1 MGYVLR
7 RLLQTVPAVAA
18 ILVVTFVMIHLAPG
32 DAVDA
37 LAGGGGD
44 EAYYDYLRSYLELDR
59 PLLQQF
65 LSYAGHLLQGDL
77 GVSFVQGRRPVSDLI
92 AERLPATLLLT
103 GTALVLSS
111 AGGIVLGSLAAR
123 RPFGPFDLGVSTSAL
138 VGYSLPSFWL
148 AQLALLF
155 LAFRLRLFPIQGMT
169 DARADHSGLAHAVD
183 VARHLVLPALV
194 LATTELALVTRVTRT
209 GLVQELGRDYVRTAR
224 AMGVSERR
232 VVIRHALPNALL
244 PVVTVIGN
252 RVALLFTYTVV
263 VETVFAWPGLGTLL
277 VNASQTR
284 DRPLLLGIVLLLAA
298 SVVLANLVTDL
309 VYAWIDPRIRYD

>member
-7 RLLQTVPAVAA
+7 RLLQTVPAVAT

-59 PLLQQF
+59 PVLQQF
-65 LSYAGHLLQGDL
+65 LSYAGHLLEGDL

-111 AGGIVLGSLAAR
+111 TGGILFGSLAAR

-148 AQLALLF
+148 AQLVLLF

-169 DARADHSGLAHAVD
+169 DARADHSGLDHVAD

-209 GLVQELGRDYVRTAR
+209 GLLQELGKDYVRTAR
-224 AMGVSERR
+224 AMGVGERR
-232 VVIRHALPNALL
+232 VVTRHALPNALL

-298 SVVLANLVTDL
+298 SVVLANLLTDL
-309 VYAWIDPRIRYD
+309 VYAWIDPRIRYE

>member
-7 RLLQTVPAVAA
+7 RLLQTVPAVAT

-59 PLLQQF
+59 PLLEQF

-77 GVSFVQGRRPVSDLI
+77 GLSFVQGGRPVSDLI
-92 AERLPATLLLT
+92 AERVPATLLLT

-111 AGGIVLGSLAAR
+111 AGGILLGSLAAR
-123 RPFGPFDLGVSTSAL
+123 RPFGPFDLGVTTSAL

-169 DARADHSGLAHAVD
+169 DARADHSGLNHALD

-209 GLVQELGRDYVRTAR
+209 GLLQELGRDYVRTAR
-224 AMGVSERR
+224 AMGVAGRR
-232 VVIRHALPNALL
+232 VVSHHALPNALL

-277 VNASQTR
+277 VDASQTR

-298 SVVLANLVTDL
+298 SVVLANLLTDL
-309 VYAWIDPRIRYD
+309 VYAWIDPRIRYE

>member
-7 RLLQTVPAVAA
+7 RLLQTVPAVAT
-18 ILVVTFVMIHLAPG
+18 ILVVTFVMIQLAPG

-44 EAYYDYLRSYLELDR
+44 EAYYDQLRSYLQIDR
-59 PLLQQF
+59 PLIEQF
-65 LSYAGHLLQGDL
+65 LSYSGHLLRGDL
-77 GVSFVQGRRPVSDLI
+77 GVSFVQGSRPVSSLI

-111 AGGIVLGSLAAR
+111 SAGVLLGTLAAR
-123 RPFGPFDLGVSTSAL
+123 RPFGALDFGISTSAL
-138 VGYSLPSFWL
+138 VGYSVPSFWL
-148 AQLALLF
+148 AQLALIF

-169 DARADHSGLAHAVD
+169 DARADYSGLDHLLD
-183 VARHLVLPALV
+183 VARHLALPAVV

-209 GLVQELGRDYVRTAR
+209 GLLHELSRDYVRTAR
-224 AMGVSERR
+224 AIGVAERR
-232 VVIRHALPNALL
+232 VVVRHALPNALL
-244 PVVTVIGN
+244 PVVTVVGN

-277 VNASQTR
+277 VTASQSR

-298 SVVLANLVTDL
+298 CVVLANLVTDL
-309 VYAWIDPRIRYD
+309 VYARIDPRIRYD